1 MINAGHQNPR
11 SQRGWTRY
19 SNGTTT
25 HRGYIDTSSR
35 GHDRRKRSAKIV
47 SIGIYF
53 FLASLLTCAIIIITR

>member
-25 HRGYIDTSSR
+25 HRGYIDTGSR
-35 GHDRRKRSAKIV
+35 GYDRRKRSAKITR
-47 SIGIYF
+47 ITIYLF
-53 FLASLLTCAIIIITR
+53 FAALLTCGILIIAG